1 MKGFKKLAV
10 CGMAIMLGLGSPI
23 GSSVMND
30 LGYAVTVEAAGKVAL
45 SSRKT
50 SVAVGGSKTISLR
63 NARGNAVRAQR
74 VLDVRWTS
82 V

>member
-23 GSSVMND
+23 GNSVMND
-30 LGYAVTVEAAGKVAL
+30 LGYAVTAEAAGKVSL

-50 SVAVGGSKTISLR
+50 SVAV
-63 NARGNAVRAQR
+63 
-74 VLDVRWTS
+74 
-82 V
+82 